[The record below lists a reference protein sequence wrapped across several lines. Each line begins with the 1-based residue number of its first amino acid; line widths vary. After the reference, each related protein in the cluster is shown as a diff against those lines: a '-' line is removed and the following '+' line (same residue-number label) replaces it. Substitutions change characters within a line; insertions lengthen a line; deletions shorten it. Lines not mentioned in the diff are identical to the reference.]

1 MSTRPD
7 ESSQKAAI
15 QNGGTYFFLFAM
27 NNAGTTAMSQY
38 LAARAGAYLPPFGN
52 NEGQKAPKVR
62 RIMRHSPWDP
72 AQRFDW
78 AEVHRLWEALRA
90 ASGKR
95 IFVEASPPN
104 ILRVADIRA
113 EFDGCARYAFSICDP
128 YMQIASTL
136 YNYTSPPMGAGD
148 LCSKAEAWL
157 QRARALRAGIEA
169 NPDIPLVSYEAFCAD
184 PEALCRAFGLPPADA
199 PAGPG
204 TEVAIGGKHTGTYRR
219 VRNLAAR
226 NLGFLAFDEI
236 DAITEM
242 LAPHADLL
250 ARFGYAPKS
259 GEAVIEALWQAAP
272 ALVHAGVLRRIQWEG
287 AGPGGMRALRKDQ
300 RRQTAG

>member
-7 ESSQKAAI
+7 MNSPNGSSRE
-15 QNGGTYFFLFAM
+15 GGTYFFLFAM

-38 LAARAGAYLPPFGN
+38 LAARADAYLPPFGN

-78 AEVHRLWEALRA
+78 AEVHRLWEALRTA
-90 ASGKR
+90 AGKR
-95 IFVEASPPN
+95 VFVEASPPN

-128 YMQIASTL
+128 YMQIASSL
-136 YNYTSPPMGAGD
+136 YNYTSPPMSTGHLRG
-148 LCSKAEAWL
+148 KAEAWL
-157 QRARALRAGIEA
+157 ERARALRAGIDA
-169 NPDIPLVSYEAFCAD
+169 NPDIPVVSYEAFCAE
-184 PEALCRAFGLPPADA
+184 PEALCRAFGLPPAS
-199 PAGPG
+199 PG
-204 TEVAIGGKHTGTYRR
+204 AEIAIDGKRTGAYRR

-226 NLGFLAFDEI
+226 NLGFLTFDEI
-236 DAITEM
+236 DTVTEV

-250 ARFGYAPKS
+250 AGFGYAPTS
-259 GEAVIEALWQAAP
+259 GEALLDHLWKTAP
-272 ALVHAGVLRRIQWEG
+272 ALVHAGVLRRAQWEG
-287 AGPGGMRALRKDQ
+287 TGPGGMHALRKAQ
-300 RRQTAG
+300 RQKSAG

>member
-1 MSTRPD
+1 MSSQPD
-7 ESSQKAAI
+7 EENRKGG
-15 QNGGTYFFLFAM
+15 NRKGGTYFFVFAM
-27 NNAGTTAMSQY
+27 NNSGTTAMSQY
-38 LAARAGAYLPPFGN
+38 LAARADAYLPPFGN
-52 NEGQKAPKVR
+52 NEGQKAPGVR
-62 RIMRHSPWDP
+62 RIMRDNPWDP

-95 IFVEASPPN
+95 VFVEASPPN

-136 YNYTSPPMGAGD
+136 YNYTDPPMGAGH
-148 LCSKAEAWL
+148 LRSKADAWIE
-157 QRARALRAGIEA
+157 RARALRAGIAA

-184 PEALCRAFGLPPADA
+184 PEALCRAFGLPPA
-199 PAGPG
+199 PAGS
-204 TEVAIGGKHTGTYRR
+204 EVAIDGKHTGSYRR

-236 DAITEM
+236 DAITEV

-250 ARFGYAPKS
+250 AHFGYAPQS
-259 GEAVIEALWQAAP
+259 GEALIGALWRDAP
-272 ALVHAGVLRRIQWEG
+272 ALVHAGVLRRIRWEG
-287 AGPGGMRALRKDQ
+287 TGPGGMRALRKDQ
-300 RRQTAG
+300 RRKTAG